1 MILKD
6 YQKIVLGS
14 VNEFLDSLS
23 KAQSDIERIPED
35 MRAGFEYVPRAYDAA
50 DSLYQH
56 FIDRPRTSMG
66 KMYPRVVL
74 KVPTGGGKT
83 LLAVETIRTYQE
95 NFAKKRTGLVV
106 WIVHRDQI
114 YRQTLAQL
122 ANKSH
127 VYRQMLDQV
136 SGGKTLILEKGQRIR
151 KQDFEENLCVLLLMI
166 QSTSRDSNKIF
177 EDSAGFQDF
186 FPSENMYEEHADL
199 LEKYNNQLDF
209 IEDTLFNRKV
219 VKTSLGNVIRVQN
232 PLMIVDEFH
241 RMFTPKAKE
250 TLDKLNPAFILGL
263 SATPPAHMVRGQ
275 KVYDCN
281 ILATVSGRALND
293 EEMIKLDLHLI
304 PPTTNAD
311 WRDVISGIKSKREE
325 LEMVAREYE
334 QNHGSYIR
342 PIALIQVDRT
352 GKDQRGLADF
362 VHAEDVREYLQNECG
377 VAPNC
382 IAVKSAS
389 IDEIKEEELMSRSC
403 DIRYIITK
411 DALSEGWDCSFA
423 YVLGIIPNT
432 RTNTGLTQ
440 LVGRILRQP
449 FAKKTGIQLLDES
462 YAFYSQGETQQ
473 VLSQIKSGFEEEGLG
488 DLISGVSQSGS
499 DGQPVLPPSKV
510 KIKDVIASEFVHSLY
525 LPQWIIKKQKRKLHY
540 EIDIRPEIAWN
551 EIDIPAWIKEV
562 LIPALGTTQTVREL
576 VVNVE
581 GTSKQGQEV
590 ENHSESFD
598 TLFISRRVSDV
609 VPNPFLAY
617 DITQKLVASF
627 LKLSDQNTLDA
638 NNGFIASEFV
648 KFLKEFKRMQE
659 IDIFNNLV
667 DKKIAVLSVSSD
679 DGVGY
684 SLPRHDWIIDS
695 GFQMSYTKTLY
706 EKIDTASM
714 NPLEQKVASLLDNNP
729 QVLWWARNKVD
740 KRGVWY
746 SIQGWQKDKVRPDFV
761 VARKNDE
768 GKLEI
773 VYIMESKGEHLLGN
787 TDSIYKKA
795 LFDKINSEVP
805 NIDKIS
811 SVAFELNDN
820 FQFEFI
826 AQKDEAR
833 HINTLFNQTLFTNQ
847 EK

>member
-6 YQKIVLGS
+6 YQKIALDS
-14 VNEFLDSLS
+14 VNEFLDALG
-23 KAQSDIERIPED
+23 KARSEIERIPTD
-35 MRAGFEYVPRAYDAA
+35 MRAGFEYVPRAYDAP
-50 DSLYQH
+50 DSLYQY
-56 FIDRPRTSMG
+56 FIDRPRSSMG
-66 KMYPRVVL
+66 NMYPRVVL

-114 YRQTLAQL
+114 YRQTMLQL

-136 SGGKTLILEKGQRIR
+136 SGGKTLILEKGQQIR

-186 FPSENMYEEHADL
+186 FPSENMYEEHEEL
-199 LEKYNNQLDF
+199 LQKFNNKLDF
-209 IEDTLFNRKV
+209 IEDSLFARKI

-281 ILATVSGRALND
+281 ILHSVSGRALND

-304 PPTTNAD
+304 PPKPNAD
-311 WRDVISGIKSKREE
+311 WRDMIFAIKTKREG
-325 LEMVAREYE
+325 LEVVAREYE

-352 GKDQRGLADF
+352 GKDQRGLTDF

-377 VAPNC
+377 IAPNC

-432 RTNTGLTQ
+432 KTNTGLTQ

-449 FAKKTGIQLLDES
+449 FAKKTGIQVLDES

-510 KIKDVIASEFVHSLY
+510 KIKDSIETEFAHSLY
-525 LPQWIIKKQKRKLHY
+525 LPQWIIKEQKRKLHY
-540 EIDIRPEIAWN
+540 EIDIRPKIAWN
-551 EIDIPAWIKEV
+551 EIDIPTWTKEI
-562 LIPALGTTQTVREL
+562 LIPTLGTTQTIREFI
-576 VVNVE
+576 VNIE
-581 GTSKQGQEV
+581 GSSTQGKEV
-590 ENHSESFD
+590 ENYSESFD

-617 DITQKLVASF
+617 DITKKLVASF
-627 LKLSDQNTLDA
+627 LKLSDKNTLDT

-648 KFLKEFKRMQE
+648 KFLKEFKKNQE
-659 IDIFNNLV
+659 VAIFNNLV

-679 DGVGY
+679 DGIGY

-695 GFQMSYTKTLY
+695 GFQMSYSRTLY
-706 EKIDTASM
+706 EKVDTASM
-714 NPLEQKVASLLDNNP
+714 NPLENKVASLLDSN
-729 QVLWWARNKVD
+729 QKVLWWARNKVD
-740 KRGVWY
+740 KRGIWY
-746 SIQGWQKDKVRPDFV
+746 AIQGWQKDKVRPDFV

-773 VYIMESKGEHLLGN
+773 VYILESKGEHLLGN
-787 TDSIYKKA
+787 LDTLYKKA
-795 LFDKINSEVP
+795 LFEKINSEIL
-805 NIDKIS
+805 NINKIS
-811 SVAFELNDN
+811 SMAFELNDN
-820 FQFEFI
+820 FQFEFVE
-826 AQKDEAR
+826 QKQEEST
-833 HINTLFNQTLFTNQ
+833 INLLFNSSPSG
-847 EK
+847 